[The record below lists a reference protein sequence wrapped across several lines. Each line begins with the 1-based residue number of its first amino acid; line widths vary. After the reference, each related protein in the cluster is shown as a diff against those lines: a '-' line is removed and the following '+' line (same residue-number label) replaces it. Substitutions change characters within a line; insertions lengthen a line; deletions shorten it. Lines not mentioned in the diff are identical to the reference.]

1 MKSVSHKQWRT
12 ESRRFLEAEAEVP
25 TLKPGRGS
33 ESWERGEVRPWKR
46 QRAEADARQMETEAW
61 K

>member
-1 MKSVSHKQWRT
+1 
-12 ESRRFLEAEAEVP
+12 LEAEAEVP

-46 QRAEADARQMETEAW
+46 QRAEADARQMETEA
-61 K
+61 